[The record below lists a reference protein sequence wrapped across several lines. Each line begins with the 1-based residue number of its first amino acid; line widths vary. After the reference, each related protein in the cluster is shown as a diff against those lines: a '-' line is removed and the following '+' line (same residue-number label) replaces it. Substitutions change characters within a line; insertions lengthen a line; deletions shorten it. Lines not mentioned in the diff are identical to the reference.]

1 MSIGGNK
8 MIEIKQKDV
17 DRSFRL
23 TNKTFQFP
31 QSIKDHFYTANYF
44 IKTHEIIKKHLP
56 DVTVT
61 MQFFQRK
68 DNVMVAGIDESIA
81 LLHTF
86 AKNPEKLEI
95 SALHDGDIINANEPV
110 LKIKGR
116 YQDFGYLESLIDGIL
131 TRRTNVATNTNDIL
145 EAAKPL
151 DVFSMADRQDDYL
164 TQAGDG
170 YASYIAGIR
179 KFSTDAQGH
188 YVGIKGMGTM
198 PHALIAMC
206 GGDLVKAC
214 ELYHQTFPE
223 EKISALVD
231 YTNDCVNESLKVAR
245 HFKDKLGSVRLDTSL
260 SLLDEHFVRA
270 KDLDPANKGVSA
282 KLVYAVREALDKEGF
297 NHVKIVVSS
306 SFSPTKIKEF
316 INKKVPVDLFGVG
329 SYIVNTKSIGFT
341 GDVVVV
347 NDKPE
352 AKVGR
357 REYFSNRLQNVVY
370 KKD

>member
-1 MSIGGNK
+1 ML
-8 MIEIKQKDV
+8 EIKAKDK
-17 DRSFRL
+17 DRTFRL
-23 TNKTFQFP
+23 TNKTFKFP
-31 QSIKDHFYTANYF
+31 EAIKEHFYTANYF
-44 IKTHEIIKKHLP
+44 IKTHDIIKKHMP

-86 AKNPEKLEI
+86 AKKPENLEI
-95 SALHDGDIINANEPV
+95 TALNDGDIVNANEPV

-131 TRRTNVATNTNDIL
+131 TRRTNVATNTHDIL
-145 EAAKPL
+145 KAAAPL
-151 DVFSMADRQDDYL
+151 PVFSMADRQDDYL

-179 KFSTDAQGH
+179 KFSTDAQGL

-206 GGDLVKAC
+206 DGDLVKAC
-214 ELYHQTFPE
+214 ELYHHTFPK

-231 YTNDCVNESLKVAR
+231 YTNDCVNESLRVAR
-245 HFKDKLGSVRLDTSL
+245 HFKEKLGAVRLDTSL
-260 SLLDEHFVRA
+260 SLLDEHFVRQ
-270 KDLDPANKGVSA
+270 KDLDPLNKGVSA
-282 KLVYAVREALDKEGF
+282 KLVFAVREALDKEGF
-297 NHVKIVVSS
+297 NYVKIVVSS
-306 SFSPTKIKEF
+306 SFSPEKIKDF
-316 INKKVPVDLFGVG
+316 VSKKVPVDLFGVG
-329 SYIVNTKSIGFT
+329 SYIVNTKSVGFT

-347 NDKPE
+347 NGLPQ

-357 REYFSNRLQNVVY
+357 REYFSDRLQKVDY